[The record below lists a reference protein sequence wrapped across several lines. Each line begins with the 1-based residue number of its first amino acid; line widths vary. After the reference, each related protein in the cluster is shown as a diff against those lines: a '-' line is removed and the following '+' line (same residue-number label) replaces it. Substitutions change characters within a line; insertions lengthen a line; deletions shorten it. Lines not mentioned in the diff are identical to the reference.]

1 MQQMID
7 EKKSQANDFDAQIAK
22 AKQEAAAY
30 KALIKQQNS
39 ELARLDE
46 EENAIIK
53 AEEERRKA
61 EEAAKKRRKKS
72 KGGSRGE
79 RKRCKEQ
86 QFRLF

>member
-53 AEEERRKA
+53 AEEFISDCA
-61 EEAAKKRRKKS
+61 
-72 KGGSRGE
+72 GSTQRAYVYSTG
-79 RKRCKEQ
+79 RVW
-86 QFRLF
+86 

>member
-1 MQQMID
+1 MID

-22 AKQEAAAY
+22 ARQEAAAY

-61 EEAAKKRRKKS
+61 EEAAKKSGGRKS

-79 RKRCKEQ
+79 RKRCKKQ
-86 QFRLF
+86 RFRLF

>member
-1 MQQMID
+1 MID

-22 AKQEAAAY
+22 ARQEAAAY

-53 AEEERRKA
+53 RRKSVGKPRKAA
-61 EEAAKKRRKKS
+61 EKSGGRKS
-72 KGGSRGE
+72 KGGS
-79 RKRCKEQ
+79 
-86 QFRLF
+86 